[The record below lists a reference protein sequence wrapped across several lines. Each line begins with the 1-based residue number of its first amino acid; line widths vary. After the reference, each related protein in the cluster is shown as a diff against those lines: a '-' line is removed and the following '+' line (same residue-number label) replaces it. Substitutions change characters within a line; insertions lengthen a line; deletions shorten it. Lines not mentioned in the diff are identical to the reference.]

1 MPKGDGVVRGVP
13 PDDGVE
19 GGLPPDDGVEGGG
32 VVGSLP
38 PEGLS
43 TGLATGGVT
52 ADEGFEVNRVP
63 TGTVGLPGE
72 DDGFSVNGLTVDG
85 VKVMF
90 DDRLTH
96 VPTLSHP
103 RSSLI
108 SCVVAPSSDVRC
120 QTGGK
125 LLQYNDIAPSLH
137 LYVVPPPVRGSNSDT
152 RSLVL

>member
-13 PDDGVE
+13 PG
-19 GGLPPDDGVEGGG
+19 DDGVEGGG

-43 TGLATGGVT
+43 IGLATGLVAEGVT
-52 ADEGFEVNRVP
+52 ADEGFEVNRVS
-63 TGTVGLPGE
+63 TGTAGLPGE
-72 DDGFSVNGLTVDG
+72 DDGFPVGEDDGFPVGEDDGFPVGEDDGFPVNGLTVDG

-90 DDRLTH
+90 DERSLH

-125 LLQYNDIAPSLH
+125 
-137 LYVVPPPVRGSNSDT
+137 
-152 RSLVL
+152 

>member
-13 PDDGVE
+13 TGDDGV
-19 GGLPPDDGVEGGG
+19 GGGG
-32 VVGSLP
+32 VVGLP

-43 TGLATGGVT
+43 TGLATGLVTGGVTAYGLVTGGVT

-72 DDGFSVNGLTVDG
+72 DDGVPVNGLTVDG

-90 DDRLTH
+90 DERSLH

-125 LLQYNDIAPSLH
+125 
-137 LYVVPPPVRGSNSDT
+137 
-152 RSLVL
+152 

>member
-13 PDDGVE
+13 PGE
-19 GGLPPDDGVEGGG
+19 DGVEGGG

-43 TGLATGGVT
+43 IGLATGLVAEGVT
-52 ADEGFEVNRVP
+52 ADEGFEVNRVS
-63 TGTVGLPGE
+63 TGKVGLPGE
-72 DDGFSVNGLTVDG
+72 DDGFPVGEDDGFPVGEDDGFPVNGLTVDG

-90 DDRLTH
+90 DERSLH

-125 LLQYNDIAPSLH
+125 
-137 LYVVPPPVRGSNSDT
+137 
-152 RSLVL
+152 